1 MVGIVD
7 QGTKLRFVYSAK
19 RNVSIA
25 PVEENHSLLFSPETA
40 RNETDNLKASALNH
54 IPRTDSCIDGSR
66 AGVSDS
72 SVTAGNM
79 SFQCPNSLPFVDT
92 KSYWSTCEKSLS
104 TVYASEA
111 SSDMIPMDS
120 KLLLQRCL
128 AAITADHLI
137 FCLVPTSQAHEK
149 VSMLFL
155 SLSIYL

>member
-7 QGTKLRFVYSAK
+7 KFRFVYSAK
-19 RNVSIA
+19 HKVSIA
-25 PVEENHSLLFSPETA
+25 PIEENHSLLFNPEIV
-40 RNETDNLKASALNH
+40 RNESDNLKVSAPNH
-54 IPRTDSCIDGSR
+54 IPGTNSCTDGSQ

-72 SVTAGNM
+72 SRTAGNM
-79 SFQCPNSLPFVDT
+79 ILQCTNGLPFVDT
-92 KSYWSTCEKSLS
+92 KSYWNTCEKSLS

-111 SSDMIPMDS
+111 ASDMIPMDS
-120 KLLLQRCL
+120 KLLLQKCL

-155 SLSIYL
+155 S